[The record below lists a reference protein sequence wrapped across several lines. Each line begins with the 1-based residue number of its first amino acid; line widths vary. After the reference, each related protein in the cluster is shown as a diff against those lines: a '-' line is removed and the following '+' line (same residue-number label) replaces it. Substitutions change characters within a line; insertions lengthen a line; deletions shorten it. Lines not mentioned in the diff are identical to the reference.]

1 MLAALAL
8 AGAFLTIG
16 LHFIPRRKLSL
27 GFGFGVGNGVPS
39 NSVAHALNESFAIP
53 ATATGLALMIVVGL
67 VLIGAITSLDF
78 IWLLADVMNALMA
91 IPNLIALVL
100 LSPIIFSP
108 TREYRAR
115 RP

>member
-16 LHFIPRRKLSL
+16 LHFIPRRKLSQ
-27 GFGFGVGNGVPS
+27 GFGVGNGVPS

-91 IPNLIALVL
+91 IPNPIALVL

>member
-16 LHFIPRRKLSL
+16 LRFIPWRKLSQ
-27 GFGFGVGNGVPS
+27 GFGVGNGVPP

-53 ATATGLALMIVVGL
+53 AAATGLVLMIVVGL

-78 IWLLADVMNALMA
+78 IWLPADVMNALMA
-91 IPNLIALVL
+91 IPNLIAPALP
-100 LSPIIFSP
+100 SPIIFSP

>member
-16 LHFIPRRKLSL
+16 LHFIPRRKLSQ
-27 GFGFGVGNGVPS
+27 GFGVGNGVPS